1 MGQLKFIGGLVL
13 VVLFVSAIS
22 MYAISFAS
30 ENDASISLA
39 NDDAAYSQISNV
51 NSTIETFYTDA
62 NGSQYN
68 IYKSSIQEGS
78 DTFATTGPFQ
88 VGDTNVLTGTSNAV
102 RGAFASIFGNDPRF
116 GIYLTAL
123 IGFLGLALALYVWAT
138 LKGGIVE

>member
-13 VVLFVSAIS
+13 TVLFVTAIS
-22 MYAISFAS
+22 MYALEFGA
-30 ENDASISLA
+30 ENDASILIA
-39 NDDAAYSQISNV
+39 NDQAGYNQIKNI
-51 NSTIETFYTDA
+51 NATIETFYTDA

-88 VGDTNVLTGTSNAV
+88 VGDQNVLSGTKSAV
-102 RGAFASIFGNDPRF
+102 AGAFGSIFGNDPRF

-123 IGFLGLALALYVWAT
+123 IGMLGLALALYVWAT